1 MTTQNDHVWPGFSC
15 LTRPVVRAWPERSAY
30 RAKGRRARNAGA
42 RITCILL
49 GLIALAGCGGD
60 GEPDAEPSPTRDDA
74 AETTPSPTPEPT
86 PEPSWPMTGLPA
98 PDGVADRP
106 VLVVKV
112 DNTGNAR
119 PQAGLA
125 AADVIVEEPVEGG
138 LTRLA
143 AMYHS
148 TLPDV
153 VVPVRSIRTTDIG
166 LVGPTGGALVASGG
180 AQRVL
185 RQMDR
190 ADIPVLAEGSPGF
203 SRDSSR
209 PNLYSLTV
217 DLDEVLSEVSG
228 LGPPSLPY
236 LEWSDAG
243 LPEGSAITEVAIQF
257 SGSHT
262 TTHVWDGSAW
272 LRDGGMTEAG
282 NEFAASNLLI
292 LHTTT
297 RDAGYTDPAGNP
309 VDEVVFDAGGDAL
322 LLAGDTAVEATWTHG
337 GDHAVFA
344 LTAASGERLT
354 VPPGKTWIALVPER
368 GAVTLSE

>member
-1 MTTQNDHVWPGFSC
+1 MTTPQNDHVWHPNPGQTTS
-15 LTRPVVRAWPERSAY
+15 VN
-30 RAKGRRARNAGA
+30 RARREESSHRILSLAGV
-42 RITCILL
+42 LVL
-49 GLIALAGCGGD
+49 GMFVLAGCGGD
-60 GEPDAEPSPTRDDA
+60 DEPGAEPSPSDRTTP
-74 AETTPSPTPEPT
+74 AEPSPTPEPT

-98 PDGVADRP
+98 PEGVADRP
-106 VLVVKV
+106 VLAVKV

-119 PQAGLA
+119 PQVGLA
-125 AADVIVEEPVEGG
+125 DADVIVEEPVEGG

-153 VVPVRSIRTTDIG
+153 VVPVRSIRTTDAG

-185 RQMDR
+185 RQMED
-190 ADIPVLAEGSPGF
+190 ADIPVLAEGTAGF
-203 SRDSSR
+203 SRDPAR

-217 DLDEVLSEVSG
+217 DLEQVLPEVSG
-228 LGPPSLPY
+228 LGPPQMPY
-236 LEWSDAG
+236 LSWSDAPI
-243 LPEGSAITEVAIQF
+243 PEGTGVTEVAVQF

-272 LRDGGMTEAG
+272 TRDGNMAEAG
-282 NEFAASNLLI
+282 DRFAASNLLV

-309 VDEVVFDAGGDAL
+309 VNEVVFDAGGDAL
-322 LLAGDTAVEATWTHG
+322 LLAGDTAIEATWSRD
-337 GDHAVFA
+337 GDEAVFE
-344 LTAASGERLT
+344 LTAEGERLT
-354 VPPGKTWIALVPER
+354 VPPGRTWIALVPEGGSVR
-368 GAVTLSE
+368 TE